1 MEPLPETRHALGG
14 LGSAGGEK
22 LSRLL
27 DVMGQQVR
35 AVVPDCVG
43 LSITSLD
50 GKEPLTF
57 TLAASSV
64 ELAMFDAFQYFEG
77 GPGEEAVSVG
87 RTVRTDDLGE
97 EQWQL
102 LAQVSA
108 AKGVRS
114 TLSFPLWK
122 GERIIGG
129 INLYGASARAFV
141 GSEDEL
147 GAILELAAARVGHSH
162 VELARLIINEE
173 TW

>member
-64 ELAMFDAFQYFEG
+64 EL
-77 GPGEEAVSVG
+77 
-87 RTVRTDDLGE
+87 
-97 EQWQL
+97 WQL

-114 TLSFPLWK
+114 TLSLPLWK
-122 GERIIGG
+122 NKRIIGG
-129 INLYGASARAFV
+129 INLHGASARAFV

-147 GAILELAAARVGHSH
+147 GAILELARPCRS
-162 VELARLIINEE
+162 LARRAGASDHQR
-173 TW
+173 